1 MVLSFMILWDLT
13 AIRAGVASLRTSRL
27 APVYEE
33 IAPSFAIFGTLFGKA
48 LQAQVGLS
56 QAFCSL
62 TLDNTAVSLDAQDAV
77 PSQSCRP
84 CRLILKCCSHV

>member
-13 AIRAGVASLRTSRL
+13 AIRTGVASLRTSRL

-48 LQAQVGLS
+48 LQAQVIFPSCEYPLACCGLN
-56 QAFCSL
+56 CMCR
-62 TLDNTAVSLDAQDAV
+62 AVVMLGCWW
-77 PSQSCRP
+77 PRRCTPR
-84 CRLILKCCSHV
+84 